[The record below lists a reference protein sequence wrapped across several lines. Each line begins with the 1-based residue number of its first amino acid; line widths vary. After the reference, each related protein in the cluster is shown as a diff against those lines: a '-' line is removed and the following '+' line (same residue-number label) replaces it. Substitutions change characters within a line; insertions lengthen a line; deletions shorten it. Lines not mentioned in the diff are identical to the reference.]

1 MASIQDGPFIVTGAS
16 GQLGRQ
22 VLDRL
27 LEAKVGPVIAIT
39 RNPEKLGDLKAK
51 GVDIRKGDF
60 NDAGSLGA
68 AFAGGRRIL
77 IISTSDLT
85 PGARLAAHKNA
96 VAAAQAAGVTHI
108 VYTSLTNPV
117 KDSPISFAPDHAETE
132 KLIAG
137 TGIDHTILRNNL
149 YTDLL
154 LMAGAQSIAMGRHF
168 AAAGDGATGYVTR
181 ADCARAAA
189 HALMHATGRQT
200 LDVTGPAAVSQAEVA
215 SILSDISG
223 KQITY
228 IPLPTEDLVQ
238 AMIGKGLPEF
248 MARVFASFD
257 EAIAQGYQAVASV
270 DLKSLTGTPGQS
282 VRDFLNARRDAL
294 LSPQG

>member
-1 MASIQDGPFIVTGAS
+1 MRNGPFIVTGAS
-16 GQLGRQ
+16 GHLGRQ
-22 VLDRL
+22 VIDRL
-27 LEAKVGPVIAIT
+27 IEAKVGPIIAIT
-39 RNPEKLGDLKAK
+39 RSPEKLNDLKGMA
-51 GVDIRKGDF
+51 VDVRKGDF
-60 NDAGSLGA
+60 NDAGSLGS
-68 AFAGGRRIL
+68 AFGGGRRIL
-77 IISTSDLT
+77 IISTDDLT

-132 KLIAG
+132 TLIAG
-137 TGIDHTILRNNL
+137 TGIDHTVLRNNL
-149 YTDLL
+149 YADLL

-200 LDVTGPAAVSQAEVA
+200 LDITGPEAVSQAEVA
-215 SILSDISG
+215 AILSDLSG
-223 KQITY
+223 KK
-228 IPLPTEDLVQ
+228 IPYVALPTEDLVQ

-257 EAIAQGYQAVASV
+257 EAIAQGYLAVASA
-270 DLKSLTGTPGQS
+270 DLKTLTGTPGQS
-282 VRDFLNARRDAL
+282 VRDFLTAHRDAL
-294 LSPQG
+294 RTPQG